1 MAWHYGDVNASWFF
15 ELSGLAIF
23 VMPVLAAFSII
34 LAKDIGLCDRSR
46 PDEGASL

>member
-1 MAWHYGDVNASWFF
+1 MLMRVGF

-34 LAKDIGLCDRSR
+34 LAKDKGLCDRSR
-46 PDEGASL
+46 PDEVASLCIVVLS